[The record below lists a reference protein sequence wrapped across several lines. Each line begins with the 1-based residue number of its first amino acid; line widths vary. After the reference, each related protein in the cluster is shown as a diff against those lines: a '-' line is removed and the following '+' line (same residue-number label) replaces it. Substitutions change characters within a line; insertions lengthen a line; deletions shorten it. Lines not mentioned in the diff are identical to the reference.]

1 MSVQRLAD
9 ELASLRDELASLA
22 GESATAAVSASR
34 EKIDGAAKLLGEVME
49 DIEQIAVR
57 EEENVEKFIASRPLA
72 SVAAAFL
79 AGLAVGFILRRR

>member
-1 MSVQRLAD
+1 MSMHRLAD

-22 GESATAAVSASR
+22 GERATAAVSASR
-34 EKIDGAAKLLGEVME
+34 EKIDEAAKLLGEVME
-49 DIEQIAVR
+49 DIEQIVVR
-57 EEENVEKFIASRPLA
+57 EEESVENFISSRPLA